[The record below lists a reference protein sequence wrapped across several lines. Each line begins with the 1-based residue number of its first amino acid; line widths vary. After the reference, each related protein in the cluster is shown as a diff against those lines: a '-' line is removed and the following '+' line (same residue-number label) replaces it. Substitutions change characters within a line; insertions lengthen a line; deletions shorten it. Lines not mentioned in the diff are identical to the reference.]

1 MRVFMRRLHVGYRYY
16 PIFVDPEDLIVGH
29 LMQAAVNGA
38 KLNLQEAVEL
48 QQETLFDVVMEAAD
62 GEIFSVLQIGNSLR
76 VLEGQLNEFKGS

>member
-1 MRVFMRRLHVGYRYY
+1 
-16 PIFVDPEDLIVGH
+16 
-29 LMQAAVNGA
+29 MQTAINGA

-76 VLEGQLNEFKGS
+76 VLQGQLNEFKGS